1 MNKKLYRIFMKTG
14 KIDDFLKYRMELAKE
29 KEKRNEDN
37 KDRRDN
43 SKKS

>member
-1 MNKKLYRIFMKTG
+1 MNKKLYKEFMKTG
-14 KIDDFLKYRMELAKE
+14 KVEDFLKYRMELAKE
-29 KEKRNEDN
+29 KEKHNEDN